1 MVKTVFNLLDS
12 DRSRRKMIHAPELKY
27 FATLKVEIETPQ
39 EIGVSIHG
47 ERRVIPI
54 TGGSVQG
61 DGWQGKVLKG
71 GADYQLILTPRL
83 THLDARYSIELD
95 GGERIYIHNK
105 AIRVASAEVT
115 QKIKIGV
122 PVDPELIYFRCN
134 PVFETSLPSMQ
145 WITERV
151 FVGTG
156 IRRPDLVELQIFEVL

>member
-1 MVKTVFNLLDS
+1 
-12 DRSRRKMIHAPELKY
+12 MIQAPELKH

-54 TGGSVQG
+54 TGGTVQG
-61 DGWQGKVLKG
+61 NGWQGKVLRG

-83 THLDARYSIELD
+83 THLDARYAIELD
-95 GGERIYIHNK
+95 NGDLIYIHNK

-115 QKIKIGV
+115 QKIKTGV
-122 PVDPELIYFRCN
+122 PVDPELIYFRCH
-134 PVFETSLPSMQ
+134 PVFETSSSSMQ
-145 WITERV
+145 WITERL

-156 IRRPDLVELQIFEVL
+156 VRRPDLVELQIFEVM